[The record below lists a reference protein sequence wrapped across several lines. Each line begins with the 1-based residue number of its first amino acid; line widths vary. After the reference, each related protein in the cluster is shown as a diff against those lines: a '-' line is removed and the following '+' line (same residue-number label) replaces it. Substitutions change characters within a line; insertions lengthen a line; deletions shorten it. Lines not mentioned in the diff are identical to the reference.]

1 MFNKV
6 KGKVFTA
13 SVSQMKEIQP
23 NCEEIWLITRAGAD
37 IPNTIRVRGLA
48 PGPELYKD
56 FIEKWKDSDP
66 KEWWPKYQERFME
79 ELKLPEKRMALR
91 KLWRLLLEG
100 KNIGLLCFCSDY
112 RYCHRTIVG
121 EVLSKEGAQVE
132 EVVRNRPKDPA
143 DSYVQEAFNFG

>member
-1 MFNKV
+1 
-6 KGKVFTA
+6 
-13 SVSQMKEIQP
+13 
-23 NCEEIWLITRAGAD
+23 
-37 IPNTIRVRGLA
+37 
-48 PGPELYKD
+48 
-56 FIEKWKDSDP
+56 
-66 KEWWPKYQERFME
+66 ME